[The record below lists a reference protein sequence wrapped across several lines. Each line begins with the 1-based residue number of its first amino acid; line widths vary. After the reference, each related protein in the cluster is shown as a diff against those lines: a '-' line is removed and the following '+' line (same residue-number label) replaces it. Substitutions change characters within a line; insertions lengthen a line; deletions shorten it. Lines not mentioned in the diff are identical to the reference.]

1 MTKISAIIP
10 TLNEEDNIQRA
21 LDSVSFA
28 DEIIVID
35 SFSTDNTLNIVKKSS
50 AKIIQRKFDDF
61 SSQKNFAINKAKNN
75 WIFLLDA
82 DEQITPKLENEIKK
96 QIENSNGISAFYV
109 KRAMFFKDKRIYFSG
124 FKNSKVKRLFLKDD
138 CSYEGLVHE
147 KLHCNGKTAFLK
159 NRLNHYSFTN
169 TEQYKEKLDHYA
181 KLQAQELFEKG
192 KKVNMFRLYI
202 KPATRFIIHLI
213 IKLGFLDGKK
223 GWQLSYLHCYGV
235 YKRYLELK
243 KLTK

>member
-35 SFSTDNTLNIVKKSS
+35 SFSTDKTVDIVKKSK
-50 AKIIQRKFDDF
+50 AKLIQRKFDDF
-61 SSQKNFAINKAKNN
+61 SSQKNFAITQAKNK
-75 WIFLLDA
+75 WILLLDA
-82 DEQITPKLENEIKK
+82 DEQVTSKLEKEIKNN
-96 QIENSNGISAFYV
+96 IENSNGVSAYYI
-109 KRAMFFKDKRIYFSG
+109 KRAMFFRNERIYFSG

-147 KLHCNGKTAFLK
+147 KLNCNGKIAFLE

-169 TEQYKEKLDHYA
+169 VEQYKDKLDHYA

-192 KKVNMFRLYI
+192 KKVTMFRLYI
-202 KPATRFIIHLI
+202 KPVARFIIHLI
-213 IKLGFLDGKK
+213 IKFGFLDGIK
-223 GWQLSYLHCYGV
+223 GWQLSYLHGYGV
-235 YKRYLELK
+235 YKRYVELK

>member
-35 SFSTDNTLNIVKKSS
+35 SFSTDNTVNIVKNSN
-50 AKIIQRKFDDF
+50 AKLIQRKFDDF
-61 SSQKNFAINKAKNN
+61 SSQKNFAINKAKYN
-75 WIFLLDA
+75 WILLLDA

-96 QIENSNGISAFYV
+96 QIVNSNGVSAYYV
-109 KRAMFFKDKRIYFSG
+109 KRAMFFRDKRIYFSG

-138 CSYEGLVHE
+138 CTYEGLVHE
-147 KLHCNGKTAFLK
+147 KLNCNGKTALLE

-169 TEQYKEKLDHYA
+169 AEQYKDKLDHYA

-192 KKVNMFRLYI
+192 KKVNLFRLYI
-202 KPATRFIIHLI
+202 KPAARFIIHLI
-213 IKLGFLDGKK
+213 IKLGFLDGIK
-223 GWQLSYLHCYGV
+223 GWKLSYLHGYGV
-235 YKRYLELK
+235 YKRYVELK